1 MKEKVRA
8 ALCQLR
14 VVDDKTANLER
25 ARRAVVEAARRGAEL
40 VVLPEMFNCPYAH
53 GYFRRY
59 AEPYPELPGEGAV
72 LSEGAPAGEGTV
84 SDGRAMPAEN
94 GEPAGGSAGPTWE
107 TVSGAARETGVHLVA
122 GTVPELDDQ
131 GRVYNTA
138 LFVGPDGR
146 LLAKHRKVHL
156 FDVDIPGGITF
167 RESDT
172 LSAGD
177 AVTVV
182 RTPLG
187 VVGLAVCYDLR
198 FPELARAMVDREA
211 EILVYPAAFNT
222 TTGPMHWHLLL
233 RARAVDY
240 QVFVLGV
247 SPARHRESPY
257 QAYGHSLAVDPWGRI
272 AVEAGIGE
280 ELLIVELEREGLVGA
295 RRQIPVLRQRRP
307 DVYG

>member
-1 MKEKVRA
+1 VKEKVRA
-8 ALCQLR
+8 ALCQLE
-14 VVDDKTANLER
+14 VVDDKSANLER

-53 GYFRRY
+53 GYFRPY
-59 AEPYPELPGEGAV
+59 AEPYPEPPGEGV
-72 LSEGAPAGEGTV
+72 VPGEGTV
-84 SDGRAMPAEN
+84 SDGGAMPAEN
-94 GEPAGGSAGPTWE
+94 GESAGGSAGLTWE
-107 TVSGAARETGVHLVA
+107 VVSSAARETGVHLVG
-122 GTVPELDDQ
+122 GTVPELDDR

-172 LSAGD
+172 LSAGG

-182 RTPLG
+182 GTPLG
-187 VVGLAVCYDLR
+187 VIGLAVCYDLR
-198 FPELARAMVDREA
+198 FPELARAMVDRGA

-222 TTGPMHWHLLL
+222 TTGPKHWHLLL

-247 SPARHRESPY
+247 SPARHPKSPY

-272 AVEAGIGE
+272 AVEAGTGE
-280 ELLIVELEREGLVGA
+280 ELLVVELEREGLESA

-307 DVYG
+307 DVYGQRQG